1 MNSELG
7 IRNSELGKCHPERN
21 AVRRGVE
28 GSIRLVGA
36 LVALVMTFL
45 TACTDYQEEFDN
57 NFAALEYGDIENPEL
72 SSGVDPGSSH
82 GTTPASSASVSSGA
96 EPLSSG
102 TVPASSGAE
111 PLSSGTVP
119 TSSGAEP
126 LSSGTVP
133 TQSSGEQP
141 SSSAESSSSVES
153 SSSSIL
159 PYTPPSGP
167 NYDTLDYNGQKYRTV
182 KIGDQEWMAENM
194 NAKVDGSACYR
205 DSSKYCDMYGRLYSW
220 DAAMKVC
227 PEGWRLPDTTDW
239 SILFESVGGK
249 ATAATHLK
257 ATSGWTSDGNGDD
270 KFGFSAFAAGGSD
283 TGSDVK
289 YAGKEIDAAFWTSE
303 VKNSYDAWSVGMY
316 WDDSYPTIDGNLIAS
331 RRSVR
336 CIKGEPSSSSSV
348 KLSSSSAEP
357 SSSYVPPS
365 GISYGKM
372 TDPSTFAFSYR
383 TVEIGNRTWMA
394 ENMAKGGGILCPGG
408 IHENCATYG
417 HLYRWDDAKNLC
429 PEGWSLPSKD
439 EWEQLISSVGGGSA
453 KQAGKALKTN
463 SGWKN
468 DGDGTDE
475 YGFSALPAGY
485 WSNYSGDGEYY
496 GLEGAAH
503 FWSQTEFGSDSAYG
517 LKLEYTVDS
526 ASMSKYSVIGK
537 NYYAL
542 SVRCILDENY
552 FVDNRDGKTYRKVKI
567 GDQTWM
573 AQNLNYKTDDSYC
586 YGENNAQTT
595 NKYCETY
602 GRLYKIRK
610 TLEMA
615 GGVCPGGWH
624 VPSYD
629 EWLTLFDAVEGKDSA
644 AIHLKS
650 KSDWKE
656 DDYYYDDVDSR
667 GTDDYGFSALPGGR
681 RVAGGFDGREQNAWF
696 LSSTTSK
703 TSGCSGCT
711 YIVNF
716 VYSLPSAA
724 FPDGVE
730 EEAVSV
736 RCLKDAE

>member
-1 MNSELG
+1 MKLN
-7 IRNSELGKCHPERN
+7 
-21 AVRRGVE
+21 
-28 GSIRLVGA
+28 GSIPA
-36 LVALVMTFL
+36 LSLRGSAT
-45 TACTDYQEEFDN
+45 TAAITSLLFILLSACSNYQEEFDN
-57 NFAALEYGDIENPEL
+57 NFGALKYVDDVDYSSPSGGDDPLPSSSDDNNP
-72 SSGVDPGSSH
+72 SSSSF
-82 GTTPASSASVSSGA
+82 
-96 EPLSSG
+96 
-102 TVPASSGAE
+102 
-111 PLSSGTVP
+111 VP
-119 TSSGAEP
+119 TSSSEEV
-126 LSSGTVP
+126 S
-133 TQSSGEQP
+133 
-141 SSSAESSSSVES
+141 SSSAKSSSSSES
-153 SSSSIL
+153 SSSSIV
-159 PYTPPSGP
+159 PMSSYTPPPGSYGKI
-167 NYDTLDYNGQKYRTV
+167 DYKGQTYRTV

-239 SILFESVGGK
+239 TILFDAVGGK

-257 ATSGWTSDGNGDD
+257 AMSGWTSDGNGDD

-303 VKNSYDAWSVGMY
+303 VKNSYDAWGVGMY
-316 WDDSYPTIDGNLIAS
+316 WADSYPTIDGNLIAS

-348 KLSSSSAEP
+348 KSSSSSAEP

-417 HLYRWDDAKNLC
+417 HLYMWEDAKNLC

-485 WSNYSGDGEYY
+485 WSNYSGGDYY

-517 LKLEYTVDS
+517 LKLEFSADS
-526 ASMSKYSVIGK
+526 AWMSKYSMTGK

-552 FVDNRDGKTYRKVKI
+552 FVDNRDGKTYRMVKI

-573 AQNLNYKTDDSYC
+573 AQNLNYKGPSDKDTIGSC
-586 YGENNAQTT
+586 YGNNSANC
-595 NKYCETY
+595 NKY
-602 GRLYKIRK
+602 GRLYTWATAMGSTEDKCGDGKNCDISER
-610 TLEMA
+610 A
-615 GGVCPGGWH
+615 RGICPEGWH
-624 VPSYD
+624 LPSND
-629 EWLTLFDAVEGKDSA
+629 EWQTLLDHADTDAKK
-644 AIHLKS
+644 LKS
-650 KSDWKE
+650 TEGWSNGGN
-656 DDYYYDDVDSR
+656 
-667 GTDDYGFSALPGGR
+667 GTDDYGFTALPGGY
-681 RVAGGFDGREQNAWF
+681 AEQCDGASLPDDYFKDEGAYAIFW
-696 LSSTTSK
+696 SSTQ
-703 TSGCSGCT
+703 
-711 YIVNF
+711 
-716 VYSLPSAA
+716 
-724 FPDGVE
+724 VE
-730 EEAVSV
+730 DEDHTQAYRPYLKDDNKVSESNSNNYKGLGFSV
-736 RCLKDAE
+736 RCLKD

>member
-7 IRNSELGKCHPERN
+7 IRN
-21 AVRRGVE
+21 
-28 GSIRLVGA
+28 VGCV
-36 LVALVMTFL
+36 LALVMTFF
-45 TACTDYQEEFDN
+45 TACTDYQEQFDN

-72 SSGVDPGSSH
+72 SSGFVPGSS
-82 GTTPASSASVSSGA
+82 GGSTTKSSAF
-96 EPLSSG
+96 
-102 TVPASSGAE
+102 VPASSGAE
-111 PLSSGTVP
+111 QLSSGVVP

-153 SSSSIL
+153 SSSSIV
-159 PYTPPSGP
+159 PMSSYTPPSGME
-167 NYDTLDYNGQKYRTV
+167 YGELVYKGQKYRIV
-182 KIGDQEWMAENM
+182 KIENQVWMAENM
-194 NAKVDGSACYR
+194 NAVVDGSSCYR
-205 DSSKYCDMYGRLYSW
+205 DSSKNCDMYGRLYSW
-220 DAAMKVC
+220 DAATKVC

-239 SILFESVGGK
+239 TILFDAVGGK
-249 ATAATHLK
+249 AQAATRLK
-257 ATSGWTSDGNGDD
+257 ATTSWTKNDDGNEDD
-270 KFGFSAFAAGGSD
+270 AFGFSVFAAGSANESGSL
-283 TGSDVK
+283 S
-289 YAGKEIDAAFWTSE
+289 YQGKGNSASFWTS
-303 VKNSYDAWSVGMY
+303 VKGNNNIARSVGMY
-316 WDDSYPTIDGNLIAS
+316 WDDSYPTINENPIAS
-331 RRSVR
+331 RHSVR

-348 KLSSSSAEP
+348 NSSSSSVKSSSSSAEP

-372 TDPSTFAFSYR
+372 TDPRTPLFSYR
-383 TVEIGNRTWMA
+383 TVEIGDRTWMA
-394 ENMAKGGGILCPGG
+394 ENMAWQKTNSFCYD
-408 IHENCATYG
+408 ENTHNCEIYG
-417 HLYRWDDAKNLC
+417 RLYVWGDAKNLC
-429 PEGWSLPSKD
+429 PEGWSLPSKE
-439 EWEQLISSVGGGSA
+439 EWEQLILSVGGA
-453 KQAGKALKTN
+453 NQAGKALKTN

-468 DGDGTDE
+468 DGNGTDKN
-475 YGFSALPAGY
+475 GFSALPAGY
-485 WSNYSGDGEYY
+485 WSNYSSNGGYY

-503 FWSQTEFGSDSAYG
+503 FWSATATESGSNLAYG
-517 LKLEYTVDS
+517 LKLEFNVDS
-526 ASMSKYSVIGK
+526 ASMSDYFVTGGH
-537 NYYAL
+537 YYAL

-552 FVDNRDGKTYRKVKI
+552 FVDNRDGKTYRMVKI

-610 TLEMA
+610 SLEMA

-629 EWLTLFDAVEGKDSA
+629 EWQTLFDAVGGKNSA

-656 DDYYYDDVDSR
+656 DDYDDDVDSR
-667 GTDDYGFSALPGGR
+667 GTDDYGFSALPGGQR
-681 RVAGGFDGREQNAWF
+681 FAGTFTGRDENAWF

-703 TSGCSGCT
+703 TSGCSGCK
-711 YIVNF
+711 YIINF

-724 FPDGVE
+724 FGDGVE
-730 EEAVSV
+730 ETAVSV